1 MEQDRLDYEQ
11 FLSGDK
17 AGFERLVLRYKDG
30 LIQFLARFVRDLYQ
44 AEDLAQDTFVEVL
57 LHPER
62 YRKETSFK
70 TYIYTIGHNKAV
82 DYIRRNDR
90 LTLIGE
96 WEESDAMRA
105 DALLL
110 EEKVIREEEKRE
122 LYAVM
127 KQLKPDYERVLY
139 LVDLEGVSYADA
151 AQMLGKSD
159 SQIKVLIHR
168 ARKRLKQ
175 KMEEKKGTYT
185 GNGGGKP

>member
-11 FLSGDK
+11 FLGGDK

-30 LIQFLARFVRDLYQ
+30 LIQFIARFVRDLYQ
-44 AEDLAQDTFVEVL
+44 AEDLAQDVFVEVL

-62 YRKETSFK
+62 YRTETSFK

-82 DYIRRNDR
+82 DFIRKNGR
-90 LTLIGE
+90 LTFVGE
-96 WEESDAMRA
+96 WEESDSMRT

-110 EEKVIREEEKRE
+110 EEKVIQEEEKRE

-139 LVDLEGVSYADA
+139 LVDLEGVPCADA

-159 SQIKVLIHR
+159 NQLRVLLHR

-175 KMEEKKGTYT
+175 KMEE
-185 GNGGGKP
+185 NAD

>member
-30 LIQFLARFVRDLYQ
+30 LIQFIARFVRDLYQ

-122 LYAVM
+122 LYAAM

>member
-30 LIQFLARFVRDLYQ
+30 LIQFIARFVRDLYQ
-44 AEDLAQDTFVEVL
+44 AEDLAQDTFVEVQ